1 MISLFFISLLGSMIP
16 GASFVITVRNSLFGS
31 RFCGIMTALGLS
43 CGMALHAAYLLPS
56 LYWFKY
62 NGSIF
67 IDIVRI
73 LGAIYLFI
81 FGIFCLKAK
90 KKKTSKESIA
100 KVKNKITPS
109 KSFIMGFITDALNP
123 KIIIF
128 ILALLSQ
135 YIEDNSGIK
144 SYLYYGFIL
153 VLVQIFWFGSVA
165 MLFSSK
171 KLRNKIYGVSHWI
184 ERVSGITLILL
195 SLKLLF
201 IYTPST

>member
-31 RFCGIMTALGLS
+31 RFCGFMTALGLA
-43 CGMALHAAYLLPS
+43 CGMALHATYLLPS

-73 LGAIYLFI
+73 FGAIYLFI
-81 FGIFCLKAK
+81 FGVLCLKAK
-90 KKKTSKESIA
+90 KKIKNEESIV
-100 KVKNKITPS
+100 KEKNKITPS
-109 KSFIMGFITDALNP
+109 KSFIIGFITDALNP

-135 YIEDNSGIK
+135 YIEDNLGIK

-153 VLVQIFWFGSVA
+153 VFIQVFWFGSVA
-165 MLFSSK
+165 MIFSST
-171 KLRNKIYGVSHWI
+171 RFRDKIYGISHWI
-184 ERVSGITLILL
+184 ERISGITLIIL
-195 SLKLLF
+195 SLKLVF
-201 IYTPST
+201 I